1 MGGLRRKYTMLEFLF
16 LMPFNVFVWTIKYIG
31 SFLFWFG
38 LLIWVYQ
45 SRSLLLDRLSDI
57 YHDIVDRFRN
67 RKRSTRQVTDD
78 IDDYIV

>member
-1 MGGLRRKYTMLEFLF
+1 MIDILIFLF

-38 LLIWVYQ
+38 LLVWVYQ
-45 SRSLLLDRLSDI
+45 SRSLILDWISDRWFDVL
-57 YHDIVDRFRN
+57 YWFRN
-67 RKRSTRQVTDD
+67 RKRSTNKDTDD